1 MCRIRIC
8 AVSKPTHFFA
18 DYMTM
23 NMYNQRQKTEKQ
35 ASGGR
40 QQPQE
45 TRLLN
50 AVSFRGA
57 DIIPAAS
64 NPSKILV
71 NVSRLTNGVGGHDI
85 REKCKSKKKMKK
97 GRKKENS

>member
-1 MCRIRIC
+1 
-8 AVSKPTHFFA
+8 
-18 DYMTM
+18 MTM

-85 REKCKSKKKMKK
+85 REKCKSKKKIKK